1 MDIQLK
7 RGLLDVCVL
16 KAISGKDS
24 YGYGYFAY
32 IEDGELVVGENWPH
46 EGGVHFRGPVSDASR
61 ALTYLMNEQKHR
73 PSYDINRLNNE
84 VFDYYKKSLASEEEQ
99 QQLKKKYSFDEETKT
114 ILFKVKLHMDDG
126 HTIHSVLVRGRFQ
139 ADVIKKLFPVNAE
152 VLTLQTYNGDVFA
165 VRSNRISAA
174 EFVED

>member
-1 MDIQLK
+1 MARTHTFVGSAEPGCGYAAFIEEGKLLITEDWGNWGGILYHGDYSHAANFLIRLK
-7 RGLLDVCVL
+7 KEAPTLYNSIVEYYKNEML
-16 KAISGKDS
+16 KAHG
-24 YGYGYFAY
+24 
-32 IEDGELVVGENWPH
+32 
-46 EGGVHFRGPVSDASR
+46 
-61 ALTYLMNEQKHR
+61 
-73 PSYDINRLNNE
+73 
-84 VFDYYKKSLASEEEQ
+84 
-99 QQLKKKYSFDEETKT
+99 FDEETKT